1 MSKPRTILVP
11 RLRMQQPAMVSEDV
25 ASLLASLEQGLH
37 KVGPQLQCLLGMLE
51 WQTGQ
56 KRSTLF
62 IIMVTLLCIY
72 MVTSKNAPLVCS
84 LVVYLIAA
92 YSSFHNIENSSKSD
106 DSRWIIFW
114 LIFGFFNMMDY
125 FTDQIREN
133 FPLFWLFKLLFLTWC
148 LAPTGTNGVTII
160 YFHLLYPLFL
170 GVNDHCAM
178 VTDFESGRAFCSRV
192 WHHYYPWAQELEPPA
207 RKMED
212 SGEPAR
218 PAAREEP
225 AQASEKAAVESAA
238 EKPPADKKPAG
249 DGKVKTSGSGSVAS
263 AHKADDAK
271 LKKEGTAAKV
281 DEATANTAKGSA
293 GKKLEPVG
301 EKSKLPEVTSKGANT
316 TTTKG
321 TKRDVHPATHKVG
334 ANKAPDKHKGT
345 MAEQPSSPGGNREPD
360 MPASGASLHLSSK
373 DGSHS
378 ATMAAALKPLSQ
390 APTKYASDTIV
401 KSKMGSQ
408 DFNEGTYQSHLSS
421 HQSSKNERGA
431 GASSW
436 NDVSLFSKQDEDS
449 GSARKRDDDRRG
461 SSSLLAGS
469 KSSVPIIQPVVQ
481 PLFSLY
487 SSPYSSTCG
496 SANNVSGSGQ
506 PPAGPYAFGPSYP
519 SYHAGPYYPGCLQRP
534 SLGYNRPR
542 MLLYTG
548 PTQRQKSLGLK
559 NVPSLEESEGDMFT
573 DDPKPARKTK
583 GLSQSSSDKMRDD
596 DGADDKYALRKDGM
610 DYKMSKAGAI
620 KEEGRKTGDEERME
634 DKKKSAGEEKT
645 DKKTTH

>member
-1 MSKPRTILVP
+1 
-11 RLRMQQPAMVSEDV
+11 
-25 ASLLASLEQGLH
+25 
-37 KVGPQLQCLLGMLE
+37 
-51 WQTGQ
+51 
-56 KRSTLF
+56 
-62 IIMVTLLCIY
+62 MVTLLCIY
-72 MVTSKNAPLVCS
+72 MVTSKNAPLVCG

-106 DSRWIIFW
+106 DSRWITFW
-114 LIFGFFNMMDY
+114 LIFGLFNMLDY

-170 GVNDHCAM
+170 GMNDRCTM

-192 WHHYYPWAQELEPPA
+192 WHRCYPWAQEPEPLA

-218 PAAREEP
+218 PAAQEEP
-225 AQASEKAAVESAA
+225 ARASEKAAAESAT

-249 DGKVKTSGSGSVAS
+249 DGKVKTSESGSVAS
-263 AHKADDAK
+263 ADKAGDVK
-271 LKKEGTAAKV
+271 LKKEGIAAKV
-281 DEATANTAKGSA
+281 DGATANIVKGSS
-293 GKKLEPVG
+293 GKSATVATKEKEKPEPVG
-301 EKSKLPEVTSKGANT
+301 EKSKLSEVTSKGAS
-316 TTTKG
+316 
-321 TKRDVHPATHKVG
+321 
-334 ANKAPDKHKGT
+334 KAPDKHKGT
-345 MAEQPSSPGGNREPD
+345 MAEQPPSPGGSKEPG
-360 MPASGASLHLSSK
+360 MPAGGVSLHLSSK
-373 DGSHS
+373 DESQS
-378 ATMAAALKPLSQ
+378 ATTAAVLKSNKPPSQ

-401 KSKMGSQ
+401 KSKTGSQ
-408 DFNEGTYQSHLSS
+408 DLNEGTYQSHLSS
-421 HQSSKNERGA
+421 HRSSKNERGA

-436 NDVSLFSKQDEDS
+436 NDVSLFSKQDDDS
-449 GSARKRDDDRRG
+449 GSARKCDDDRGG

-469 KSSVPIIQPVVQ
+469 KSSIPIIQPVVQ

-496 SANNVSGSGQ
+496 LANNVSGSGQ

-519 SYHAGPYYPGCLQRP
+519 SYHAGPFYPGCLQRP

-542 MLLYTG
+542 MLLYSG

-559 NVPSLEESEGDMFT
+559 NVSSLEESEGDMFM
-573 DDPKPARKTK
+573 DDSKPARKTK
-583 GLSQSSSDKMRDD
+583 GLSQSSSDKVRDD
-596 DGADDKYALRKDGM
+596 DGADGKYAQRKDGM
-610 DYKMSKAGAI
+610 DYKMVKAGAN
-620 KEEGRKTGDEERME
+620 KEEGKKTGDEERME
-634 DKKKSAGEEKT
+634 DKKKPAGEEKA